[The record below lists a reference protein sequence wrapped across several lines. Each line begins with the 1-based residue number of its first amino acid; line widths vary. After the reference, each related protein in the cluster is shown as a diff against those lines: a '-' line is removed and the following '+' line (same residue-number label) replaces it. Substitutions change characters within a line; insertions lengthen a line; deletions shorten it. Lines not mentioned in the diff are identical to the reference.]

1 MLANAGYVLPTAT
14 ALTIASG
21 GTVDL
26 NGGPETVASLA
37 GSGAIAN
44 SATSAATFTVGGPGS
59 STFGGT
65 ISDGFGQVALNVSGG
80 SLTLSGTNTYTGGTT
95 VDGGTLIVTNNEAI
109 EDNSNLFVG
118 NALTLFGGV
127 IPAGTSV
134 SQVASP
140 AGAPVPEP
148 GTLALAAAVLG
159 ARPHIAACAA
169 DFASWSSGFSR
180 RMKKPPGRRG
190 AAERSGLARH
200 EQSAW
205 RSRDS
210 SAYIISACCSPPPR
224 SGKLSVEERAMAT
237 LNDRAGQRPFGPGR
251 GPRPIAAWL
260 LLTLLVCLPGCRG
273 CNRTPEQIEKD
284 KQLLAEEEEKKKE
297 QEKIKPFEA
306 GEPESLPT
314 RSLAAHGMCKPGHW
328 IGQTWYDLKSNLGDF
343 QGEIQTEAV
352 DSKIA
357 RVQLPGVPYRL
368 SDERP
373 ASLAKEQAKTLES
386 ITYVPPKAESVNFKL
401 ATASGA
407 TIIERPLS
415 LKAMP
420 SFRYFFV
427 VLSKGSRF
435 AYLNDRLDSIRLHQP
450 ATSDPGPEYY
460 QVVTM
465 QPNRRPGLPA
475 ARCAGRASP
484 ICSGT
489 TRTRPSGTSIS
500 SRRWSIGCIGA
511 GRSSSA
517 GLTRWSSFNPAS
529 CGPTCR
535 PRWVKHGRLRQR
547 T

>member
-1 MLANAGYVLPTAT
+1 M
-14 ALTIASG
+14 I
-21 GTVDL
+21 
-26 NGGPETVASLA
+26 
-37 GSGAIAN
+37 
-44 SATSAATFTVGGPGS
+44 GPGS
-59 STFGGT
+59 
-65 ISDGFGQVALNVSGG
+65 A
-80 SLTLSGTNTYTGGTT
+80 
-95 VDGGTLIVTNNEAI
+95 
-109 EDNSNLFVG
+109 
-118 NALTLFGGV
+118 
-127 IPAGTSV
+127 
-134 SQVASP
+134 
-140 AGAPVPEP
+140 
-148 GTLALAAAVLG
+148 
-159 ARPHIAACAA
+159 
-169 DFASWSSGFSR
+169 
-180 RMKKPPGRRG
+180 
-190 AAERSGLARH
+190 
-200 EQSAW
+200 
-205 RSRDS
+205 
-210 SAYIISACCSPPPR
+210 
-224 SGKLSVEERAMAT
+224 
-237 LNDRAGQRPFGPGR
+237 PFGPGR
-251 GPRPIAAWL
+251 GPRPFAVWL

-343 QGEIQTEAV
+343 QGEIQTESV

-357 RVQLPGVPYRL
+357 RVQLPEVPYRL

-401 ATASGA
+401 ATAGGA
-407 TIIERPLS
+407 AIIERPLT

-475 ARCAGRASP
+475 GALCW
-484 ICSGT
+484 
-489 TRTRPSGTSIS
+489 TSIAYLLWDDS
-500 SRRWSIGCIGA
+500 DPAKWDLDQQQALVDWLHWGGQIIVSGPDA
-511 GRSSSA
+511 
-517 GLTRWSSFNPAS
+517 LEQLQSSFLRSYLPATV
-529 CGPTCR
+529 GKARTFEAKDLKEFG
-535 PRWVKHGRLRQR
+535 RWADNGSAA
-547 T
+547 